1 MALKIIPTR
10 LENELTGENMQQ
22 FFHPSSIAVFGVADN
37 PRNLARNI
45 ISNCLAMGFK
55 GKIYPVGKRPG
66 TVHGLIIITDPKA
79 LPKDI
84 DLAVLL
90 IPARSIPETMQVCAR
105 KGIRHVIISSGG
117 FRELTGCTSNE
128 ELEILEVARRYG
140 IRIIGPNCIGV
151 MCTDSGLCTP
161 FNPIQVKKL
170 KKGPVSIIV
179 QSGGVTTQCAYYF
192 SDEYV
197 GFSKIISA
205 GNKLDLNEIDF
216 LEYLIKDQETSQI
229 HMYLESIED
238 GRKLMALAKTSEKPL
253 VVFKSNVS
261 STARG
266 VAYSH
271 TAALSNDDRV
281 VDGALR
287 QAGIL
292 RVENLRDMV
301 IAAKGLS
308 LPPLRGNRLAVLS
321 MSGGFA
327 VILGDA
333 CEKMGFTCPDLPK
346 QIIKKIGTYSRAGVI
361 KMANPMDLGD
371 IHDPKG
377 LIVAIESCMDLE
389 FIDGVVL
396 SFIYDPEVEK
406 IFGRKIGPPD
416 RILQFL
422 KDLSQ
427 AKNKPI
433 AFSPFAQR
441 EEIEGFKRRGTFP
454 VFNDPVECVMGL
466 RFLRDYWRSKT
477 RSDSP

>member
-1 MALKIIPTR
+1 MR
-10 LENELTGENMQQ
+10 Q
-22 FFHPSSIAVFGVADN
+22 FFHPTSIAVFGVADS
-37 PRNLARNI
+37 PKNLAKNI
-45 ISNCLAMGFK
+45 ISNCLEMGFK
-55 GKIYPVGKRPG
+55 GQVYPVGKSPG
-66 TVHGLIIITDPKA
+66 AVYGLPIITDPKT
-79 LPKDI
+79 LPKHI
-84 DLAVLL
+84 DLAVFL
-90 IPARSIPETMQVCAR
+90 IPARSIPETMRVCAR

-117 FRELTGCTSNE
+117 FRELTGSTSNE
-128 ELEILEVARRYG
+128 EMEILKVARRNG

-151 MCTDSGLCTP
+151 ICTGSGLCTP

-170 KKGPVSIIV
+170 RKGPVSIIV

-238 GRKLMALAKTSEKPL
+238 GRKLMALAKASQKPL

-261 STARG
+261 RTARG

-271 TAALSNDDRV
+271 TAALSNDDKI

-287 QAGIL
+287 QAGIV
-292 RVENLRDMV
+292 RVGNLKEMV
-301 IAAKGLS
+301 IAAKALS
-308 LPPLRGNRLAVLS
+308 LPPLTGNRLAVLS

-333 CEKMGFTCPDLPK
+333 CDKLGFTCPAPPDHV
-346 QIIKKIGTYSRAGVI
+346 INKIGKYSRAGVI

-377 LIVAIESCMDLE
+377 LIVAIESCIELE
-389 FIDGVVL
+389 NIDGLVL
-396 SFIYDPEVEK
+396 SFIYDPEAEK
-406 IFGRKIGPPD
+406 IFGRKIGPPE
-416 RILQFL
+416 RILEFL
-422 KDLSQ
+422 RDLSQ
-427 AKNKPI
+427 TKNKPI
-433 AFSPFAQR
+433 AFCPFAQR
-441 EEIEGFKRRGTFP
+441 DDIEEFKKLAIFP
-454 VFNDPVECVMGL
+454 VFNDPVECVLAL
-466 RFLRDYWRSKT
+466 RFLRDYWGNRTRIRST
-477 RSDSP
+477 DFEL